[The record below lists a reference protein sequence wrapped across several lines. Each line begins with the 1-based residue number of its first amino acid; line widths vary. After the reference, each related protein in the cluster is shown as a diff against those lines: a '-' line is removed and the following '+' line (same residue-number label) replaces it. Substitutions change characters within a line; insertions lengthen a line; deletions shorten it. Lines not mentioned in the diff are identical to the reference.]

1 MRHNRWLQALIILLV
16 LIASVY
22 LLELLWK
29 LGQRF
34 AGVLL
39 LFFLAW
45 TVAFALSPL
54 IEALVA
60 RRVPRLLAVTGLYVV
75 IVLVVLLFGVLAVPA
90 IVQQVNLLAG
100 SIPAS
105 SSTIMAAVDR
115 VHSDLVARG
124 VSDEFLLPAAKTAAD
139 RVDALS
145 AQVMANSLS
154 LPVRFATGLFDGILV
169 LVLSFYMALDGPT
182 IMRKLLSLVPPAY
195 RRTANL
201 FVDSVSSSFGG
212 FIRTQLVLALVAAL
226 FTGVVMR
233 LFGLGY
239 VLTVAVVCGLIMLVP
254 MVGNILALVPPVFIA
269 LVQGQEKWTALWVF
283 LALWAAQQVLLNIV
297 APRLLGQSVG
307 LHPLLVFFAMLL
319 GASTAGAW
327 GAIFG
332 VPVVA
337 VGVVMARHFYRVVLI
352 QTPLFAG
359 TAGWPRVS
367 DADVPPESQERAAGP
382 FARSEERDVQGH
394 RVPVGTVPAERR

>member
-34 AGVLL
+34 AGIVL

-45 TVAFALSPL
+45 TVAFALTPL
-54 IEALVA
+54 IEAMVA
-60 RRVPRLLAVTGLYVV
+60 RRIPRLLAVTSLYAI
-75 IVLVVLLFGVLAVPA
+75 IVLAVLVFAVLAVPA

-105 SSTIMAAVDR
+105 SSAIMASIDR
-115 VHSDLVARG
+115 AHSDLVARG
-124 VSDEFLLPAAKTAAD
+124 VSDDFLVSAAKTAAD
-139 RVDALS
+139 RIDNLS
-145 AQVMANSLS
+145 AQVMANSLT
-154 LPVRFATGLFDGILV
+154 LPVRFATGLFDGIVV
-169 LVLSFYMALDGPT
+169 LVLSFYMALDGPS

-226 FTGVVMR
+226 FTGLVMR

-254 MVGNILALVPPVFIA
+254 MVGNILALAPPVVVA
-269 LVQGQEKWTALWVF
+269 LIQAQEKWTALWVF
-283 LALWAAQQVLLNIV
+283 LVLWAAQQVLLNII

-332 VPVVA
+332 VPIVA
-337 VGVVMARHFYRVVLI
+337 VGVVMARHFYRVVLS

-359 TAGWPRVS
+359 TGGWQAAGEGGEAIGRDRNAAAPVRAEAREGQQPRV
-367 DADVPPESQERAAGP
+367 PAG
-382 FARSEERDVQGH
+382 R
-394 RVPVGTVPAERR
+394 VPAERW